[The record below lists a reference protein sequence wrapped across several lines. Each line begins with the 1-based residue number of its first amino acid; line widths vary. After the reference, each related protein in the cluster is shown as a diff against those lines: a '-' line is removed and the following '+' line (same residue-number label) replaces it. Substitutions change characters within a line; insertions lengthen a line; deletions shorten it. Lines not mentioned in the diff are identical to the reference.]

1 MKSKRRKRVIA
12 SVLCMVLMLSTGMS
26 TLAEADAGTVPA
38 VEETAAAR
46 TTAQETESTSTD
58 VQTAETETQPQ
69 TETENQTETKQ
80 TEEAAQTKQEETT
93 AAQPTEEASG
103 GETTQTET
111 DQTAQNTQDQTTS
124 AETSG
129 TETQNE
135 TVETQTE
142 ETETTTK
149 KEETQETKEEAKVS
163 PAFSETYENS
173 EVTVK
178 VTAEEGIVPEGAKL
192 SVTPIVKKEI
202 TDQMSEEEKA
212 EAKKINDQYDLTEK
226 KLSEDSDKNKEI
238 MEGFL
243 AYDISFLVDGKEVEP
258 SGDVKVVIDFKKAAV
273 PEGVSEDAA
282 VAVKH
287 LKEDPTAE
295 DGVVVENMDEKA
307 TVKTTEKAAAKK
319 IELVSNSFSTF
330 TITWGALYAGTFNI
344 VAHYVYIDEQG
355 DIREIPNDVHKP
367 SNSEGIELEN
377 NSEYDLK
384 EYADQIDGY
393 TYREARVDDEK
404 GKAIKKIQTSSE
416 RSGYRTYY
424 YLKYLEEAEQTEF
437 TDWLY
442 YKRTYDRDTSGDI
455 YFVYN
460 YTPSE
465 LSINNNIIE
474 EGTLDAVYAGEQ
486 KVTSYQWYKSDSRD
500 GEFALVE
507 RVNYQNG
514 ASNLSD
520 NGDAL
525 YPAYDEGARKW
536 YYVEA
541 TLEDGTKIQSA
552 PFQVP
557 YYDELQNGSFENP
570 EYRKNNTYTGGRTPV
585 TMTQVS
591 NGDYKEEGIW
601 QTTGTHRGD
610 GGKQQDIEILGA
622 GEITKNDQGLRG
634 DGLSLYYAWQKGQTP
649 QAADGV
655 QFAEL
660 NCETAGALYQDVL
673 TIPGTVLNYSLS
685 HRARGTDNN
694 RTEYDTMFLVIMP
707 TKDSQNLITQA
718 DLEEKLQELR
728 VETDEYSDKHEENQI
743 VYNKDGILVV
753 RITSDDQD
761 WHNIVTEQYTPQS
774 SMTRFFFMAGS
785 TAAERAGQSNGNTIG
800 NFLDDV
806 WFSQELPPV
815 ADDEFSLEIR
825 KEFDGLDT
833 TGIEE
838 VKANIQFVI
847 SVKEGD
853 RELSDAEIN
862 ELFGV
867 GPVIQGEN
875 MTSTPEG
882 HIFFSITERKIDT
895 GKTYAVTI
903 EEQKADLNGYQMT
916 SSAKTTVTIGDE
928 TPVESDGSS
937 FNLQGKTIAYVTF
950 SNTYERS
957 ENKTVSFTKK
967 WDDATNKYGTRPE
980 NLQVTLKPTITV
992 DEGGVLTTKELT
1004 SADLGGVALTKTIS
1018 AGSEWKASWDVPV
1031 YYEKDGVKVKIDYTV
1046 EEGTINSDYVYEATE
1061 VREGD
1066 GREYTNQFNDEGITQ
1081 PKTLNQNSSQSDQS
1095 KKAAVKEAQ
1104 KADASSKAA
1113 DEESAL
1119 GTPAH
1124 NKYIEYNEST
1134 GDYTLNLDVTGAQG
1148 EASGVDVLFVIDTSG
1163 SMAGS
1168 WYGGGLLAEV
1178 KSLLTK
1184 DNGIIDQIFE
1194 DEGNVNSVA
1203 YVAFSD
1209 KSGTETSG
1217 WYSDGT
1223 AQNLK
1228 SAINRLRAT
1237 GGTNWTYAM
1246 QRTSSMLAQ
1255 RSDNSNEKVVIFL
1268 SDGEP
1273 TYSIDEDGREY
1284 GRGNATRDE
1293 YYTEAIAAVNGSQS
1307 LKAAQIY
1314 SVYLTDGTKDGMQKF
1329 ASRTGATLK
1338 DGTAL
1343 STALE
1348 EILTTVI
1355 PSYKNVVITDTL
1367 SEYVDFVDENVTV
1380 TKRSANGQETVL
1392 SGSQYEATI
1401 DGKKITV
1408 KLVSGDNSLDNGA
1421 TYTVSFRV
1429 KPNETANEEFAK
1441 TGYPHKGDAGTG
1453 ETSAGKEGFYSNDSA
1468 KVTYTVNGE
1477 PGNAAYP
1484 DPVVQ
1489 VTTHSL
1495 TFSKEWNQP
1504 NTIEKQT
1511 GNVRLQVTYTDGTKE
1526 EIILTAEDNY
1536 TFVKTNVPVTRRIA
1550 SVTETSVFEN
1560 YTPSYQISADGTSA
1574 TVINNYSKL
1583 TTQTITVQKVWEG
1596 DGPKSDVEVVLYRSK
1611 NNGDAVEYKQAT
1623 LTESSDWKVT
1633 WEDLPKESSEGGN
1646 QETYTYAVREVN
1658 TPAGYSSS
1666 IRYDFEDTD
1675 KTIATITNTYDSNC
1689 ADENY
1694 YIANVL
1700 QTEKLTVNKTWEDN
1714 DNLSGLRPDDLSIV
1728 VNDGKNGRYDV
1739 NLSKDEG
1746 WQKTLTILKKKDTT
1760 FSAEEYLAGN
1770 YYTKVDESI
1779 ESSPTG
1785 TTISFVNR
1793 LNSKSIIVQKD
1804 WHDGKVQ
1811 DRPTGIQ
1818 FELQYREM
1826 SSDEWKIYGTY
1837 NLLEEDRIYN
1847 DDGNESRNWARKISG
1862 LPVQYEYR
1870 VVEKE
1875 VPDGYN
1881 SNVSQ
1886 SGDTYTITNTLK
1898 WSLKKTDS
1906 PEDSSTTPSGL
1917 DGAEFELKQSVDS
1930 EERLIAKG
1938 TSGTDGQVTWTA
1950 EAGVELDALNGEYKL
1965 YETKAPSGYQ
1975 RLSQAWTLQFSNG
1988 LLTEIT
1994 YADPD
1999 ANGYAQ
2005 LTRSAESGVVI
2016 TIKNEKLYE
2025 LPEAG
2030 GPGTFGY
2037 TIGGVL
2043 LLMAGTLILYKLKKG
2058 EVLKK

>member
-38 VEETAAAR
+38 VEETTAAQ
-46 TTAQETESTSTD
+46 TTAQETKSTSTD
-58 VQTAETETQPQ
+58 AQTAETETQTQ

-93 AAQPTEEASG
+93 AVQPTEEASG

-212 EAKKINDQYDLTEK
+212 EAKKINAQYDLTEK

-258 SGDVKVVIDFKKAAV
+258 SGDVKVVIDFKKAAA
-273 PEGVSEDAA
+273 PEGVSEDTD

-287 LKEDPTAE
+287 LKEDPTAD

-307 TVKTTEKAAAKK
+307 TVKTTEKAEAKK

-330 TITWGALYAGTFNI
+330 TITWEVAWNTVFNI
-344 VAHYVYIDEQG
+344 TAHYVYIDENG
-355 DIREIPNDVHKP
+355 SIRDIPENVHKP
-367 SNSEGIELEN
+367 SNSAGIELEN
-377 NSEYDLK
+377 HREYDLK

-393 TYREARVDDEK
+393 TYREARVDRQNED
-404 GKAIKKIQTSSE
+404 AITKIQTSSE
-416 RSGYRTYY
+416 GGHGIWGQQTYY
-424 YLKYLEEAEQTEF
+424 YIKYLESTEQTEF

-442 YKRTYDRDTSGDI
+442 YRGRFEQNNTSGDI
-455 YFVYN
+455 YFVYD

-465 LSINNNIIE
+465 LSIENNIIE
-474 EGTLDAVYAGEQ
+474 NGTLDANYTGTQ
-486 KVTSYQWYKSDSRD
+486 KITSYQWYKSDSRN

-536 YYVEA
+536 YYVEV
-541 TLEDGTKIQSA
+541 TLEGGTKIQSA

-591 NGDYKEEGIW
+591 NEKYKEEGIW
-601 QTTGTHRGD
+601 QTTGTNRG
-610 GGKQQDIEILGA
+610 KDIEILGA
-622 GEITKNDQGLRG
+622 GEIIDRDGT
-634 DGLSLYYAWQKGQTP
+634 DGLSEYYAWKRGQDP
-649 QAADGV
+649 KAADGV

-685 HRARGTDNN
+685 HRARGTNNN
-694 RTEYDTMFLVIMP
+694 RAEYDTMFLVIMP
-707 TKDSQNLITQA
+707 TKDSQDLNTQSE
-718 DLEEKLQELR
+718 LENELR
-728 VETDEYSDKHEENQI
+728 RLDIDIDGYNRENEENQI
-743 VYNKDGILVV
+743 VYDQDGILVV

-853 RELSDAEIN
+853 RELSDTEIN

-895 GKTYAVTI
+895 GKTYTVTI
-903 EEQKADLNGYQMT
+903 EEQNADLNGYQMK

-928 TPVESDGSS
+928 TPVESNGSS

-967 WDDATNKYGTRPE
+967 WDDADNAYGTRPE
-980 NLQVTLKPTITV
+980 NLLVTLKPTITV

-1004 SADLGGVALTKTIS
+1004 SADLGGVEHTKTINAES
-1018 AGSEWKASWDVPV
+1018 GWKASWDVPV

-1046 EEGTINSDYVYEATE
+1046 EEGEINSDYVYEATE

-1066 GREYTNQFNDEGITQ
+1066 GTEYTNQFNDEGITK
-1081 PKTLNQNSSQSDQS
+1081 PETVNQNDSQSDQS

-1217 WYSDGT
+1217 WYSDGS

-1228 SAINRLRAT
+1228 NAINRLRAT

-1246 QRTSSMLAQ
+1246 QRASSMLAQ

-1284 GRGNATRDE
+1284 GRGNATRDA
-1293 YYTEAIAAVNGSQS
+1293 YYDEAIAAVNGSQS

-1329 ASRTGATLK
+1329 ASGTGATLK

-1367 SEYVDFVDENVTV
+1367 SEYVDFVDKKVTV

-1392 SGSQYEATI
+1392 SGSQYKATI
-1401 DGKKITV
+1401 DGKTITV

-1421 TYTVSFRV
+1421 TYIVSFRV
-1429 KPNETANEEFAK
+1429 KPNETANEKFAEDGK
-1441 TGYPHKGDAGTG
+1441 YPHKGDAGTG
-1453 ETSAGKEGFYSNDSA
+1453 ETSAGKEGFHSNDNA
-1468 KVTYTVNGE
+1468 NVTYTVNDE
-1477 PGNAAYP
+1477 PGNAIYP

-1504 NTIEKQT
+1504 NTIEKPT
-1511 GNVRLQVTYTDGTKE
+1511 GNVTLQVTYTDGTKE

-1536 TFVKTNVPVTRRIA
+1536 IFVKTNVPVTRRIA
-1550 SVTETSVFEN
+1550 SVTENSVFEN

-1583 TTQTITVQKVWEG
+1583 TTQTITVQKVWKG
-1596 DGPKSDVEVVLYRSK
+1596 NGPESDVEVVLYQSK
-1611 NNGDAVEYKQAT
+1611 NNGDAVEYERAT

-1633 WEDLPKESSEGGN
+1633 WENLPKESSEGGN

-1666 IRYDFEDTD
+1666 IRYDFEDKD

-1714 DNLSGLRPDDLSIV
+1714 DNLSGLRPEELSIV
-1728 VNDGKNGRYDV
+1728 VNDGKDGRYNV
-1739 NLSKDEG
+1739 SLSEDEG
-1746 WQKTLTILKKKDTT
+1746 WQKTLTILKKKGTT
-1760 FSAEEYLAGN
+1760 FSAEEHLTGN

-1793 LNSKSIIVQKD
+1793 LNSKSIIIQKD
-1804 WHDGKVQ
+1804 WNDRDVQ

-1826 SSDEWKIYGTY
+1826 SSDDWKIYGTY

-1988 LLTEIT
+1988 LLTEIR
-1994 YADPD
+1994 YADSKAD
-1999 ANGYAQ
+1999 GYAQ
-2005 LTRSAESGVVI
+2005 LTSSAENGVVI

>member
-12 SVLCMVLMLSTGMS
+12 SVLCMVLMLSTGIS
-26 TLAEADAGTVPA
+26 TLAESDAGAVPA
-38 VEETAAAR
+38 VEEKAAVQ
-46 TTAQETESTSTD
+46 TTTQETESTSTETKT
-58 VQTAETETQPQ
+58 VETETQAQAETET
-69 TETENQTETKQ
+69 QTETKQ
-80 TEEAAQTKQEETT
+80 TEEAAQTEQEEAI
-93 AAQPTEEASG
+93 AAQPTEEASS
-103 GETTQTET
+103 GETTQTE
-111 DQTAQNTQDQTTS
+111 QTEQNTQNQTTS

-142 ETETTTK
+142 ETETTTQT
-149 KEETQETKEEAKVS
+149 EETQETKEEASVS
-163 PAFSETYENS
+163 PAFNETYENS

-178 VTAEEGIVPEGAKL
+178 VTADVGIVPEGAEL

-243 AYDISFLVDGKEVEP
+243 AYDISFLIDGKEVEP

-287 LKEDPTAE
+287 LKEDPTAD

-307 TVKTTEKAAAKK
+307 TVKTTEKAEAKK
-319 IELVSNSFSTF
+319 VELVSNSFSTF
-330 TITWGALYAGTFNI
+330 TITWQAAAYVKFNI
-344 VAHYVYIDEQG
+344 TAHYVYIDEKGGIQ
-355 DIREIPNDVHKP
+355 EIPESVHKP
-367 SNSEGIELEN
+367 N
-377 NSEYDLK
+377 NSAGIKLDDDREYDLK
-384 EYADQIDGY
+384 DYADQIDGY
-393 TYREARVDDEK
+393 TYREARVDSQNGDVITR
-404 GKAIKKIQTSSE
+404 IKTSSE
-416 RSGYRTYY
+416 SGQGFLGQTYY
-424 YLKYLEEAEQTEF
+424 YIKYLKENDDRQYN
-437 TDWLY
+437 WLS
-442 YKRTYDRDTSGDI
+442 YKGRFDANDTIGDI
-455 YFVYN
+455 YFVYD
-460 YTPSE
+460 YTPSD
-465 LSINNNIIE
+465 LSIKNNIIE
-474 EGTLDAVYAGEQ
+474 RGTLDAVYAGEQ

-500 GEFALVE
+500 GEFAHVE

-514 ASNLSD
+514 ASNLSE
-520 NGDAL
+520 NGKAL

-570 EYRKNNTYTGGRTPV
+570 KYRKYNDNTHSETPV
-585 TMTQVS
+585 TMTQKS
-591 NGDYKEEGIW
+591 NEEYKEEGIW
-601 QTTGTHRGD
+601 QTTGTNK
-610 GGKQQDIEILGA
+610 GKDIEILGV
-622 GEITKNDQGLRG
+622 GEIIDNRK
-634 DGLSLYYAWQKGQTP
+634 DGLSEYYAWQQGQKP
-649 QAADGV
+649 EAADGV

-685 HRARGTDNN
+685 HRARGTNNN

-707 TKDSQNLITQA
+707 TKDSQDLNTQSE
-718 DLEEKLQELR
+718 LESELR
-728 VETDEYSDKHEENQI
+728 GLGINIDGYNKEREENQI
-743 VYNKDGILVV
+743 VYNKDGILVA

-800 NFLDDV
+800 NFLDAV

-815 ADDEFSLEIR
+815 ADDEFSLEIS
-825 KEFDGLDT
+825 KEFDGLDN

-838 VKANIQFVI
+838 VKKNIQFVI

-853 RELSDAEIN
+853 RELSEKEIRD
-862 ELFGV
+862 LFGV
-867 GPVIQGEN
+867 NPVISGKDMN
-875 MTSTPEG
+875 STPEG
-882 HIFFSITERKIDT
+882 HIFFSITERKIDPS
-895 GKTYAVTI
+895 KTYTVTI
-903 EEQKADLNGYQMT
+903 EEQNAALNGYQMT

-937 FNLQGKTIAYVTF
+937 FDLQGKTIAYVTF

-967 WDDATNKYGTRPE
+967 WDDADNKYGTRPE

-992 DEGGVLTTKELT
+992 DEGGALTTKELT
-1004 SADLGGVALTKTIS
+1004 GADLGGVELTKTINE
-1018 AGSEWKASWDVPV
+1018 GSGWKASWNVPV

-1066 GREYTNQFNDEGITQ
+1066 GTEYTNQFNDKSITK
-1081 PKTLNQNSSQSDQS
+1081 PETVNQNSSQSDQS
-1095 KKAAVKEAQ
+1095 KKAAVKETQ
-1104 KADASSKAA
+1104 KADVSSKAA
-1113 DEESAL
+1113 DEENAL

-1168 WYGGGLLAEV
+1168 WYGGGLLDEV
-1178 KSLLTK
+1178 QSLLTEE
-1184 DNGIIDQIFE
+1184 NGIIDQIFE
-1194 DEGNVNSVA
+1194 DKGNVNSVA

-1217 WYSDGT
+1217 WYSDGN
-1223 AQNLK
+1223 AQTLK

-1246 QRTSSMLAQ
+1246 QRASSMLAQ
-1255 RSDNSNEKVVIFL
+1255 RSNNSNEKVVIFL

-1273 TYSIDEDGREY
+1273 TYSIDKDGDEY
-1284 GRGNATRDE
+1284 GRGNATKDE
-1293 YYTEAIAAVNGSQS
+1293 YYKEAIAAVNDSQFLS
-1307 LKAAQIY
+1307 AAQIY
-1314 SVYLTDGTKDGMQKF
+1314 SVYLTKGTKDGMQEF
-1329 ASRTGATLK
+1329 ADGTGATLK
-1338 DGTAL
+1338 DGTEL

-1367 SEYVDFVDENVTV
+1367 SDYVDFVNKKVTV
-1380 TKRSANGQETVL
+1380 TKRSADGQETVL
-1392 SGSQYEATI
+1392 ADSQYQATI
-1401 DGKKITV
+1401 EGKTITV
-1408 KLVSGDNSLDNGA
+1408 NLVNGDNSLDNGA

-1429 KPNETANEEFAK
+1429 KPNETANEKFA
-1441 TGYPHKGDAGTG
+1441 GDGSYPHEGDAGTG
-1453 ETSAGKEGFYSNDSA
+1453 ETSAGKEGFYSNDNA
-1468 KVTYTVNGE
+1468 NVTYTVNDK
-1477 PGNAAYP
+1477 PGNATYP
-1484 DPVVQ
+1484 KPVVQ

-1504 NTIEKQT
+1504 NTIEKPN
-1511 GNVRLQVTYTDGTKE
+1511 GNVMLQVTYTDGTKE
-1526 EIILTAEDNY
+1526 KITLTAKDDY

-1583 TTQTITVQKVWEG
+1583 TTQTITVQKKWEG
-1596 DGPKSDVEVVLYRSK
+1596 DGPESDIEVVLYRSK
-1611 NNGDAVEYKQAT
+1611 NNGDAVEYKRAT
-1623 LTESSDWKVT
+1623 LTERSAWKVT
-1633 WEDLPKESSEGGN
+1633 WENLPKESSEGGN

-1666 IRYDFEDTD
+1666 IRYEFPDTD

-1714 DNLSGLRPDDLSIV
+1714 DNLSGLRPETLSIV
-1728 VNDGKNGRYDV
+1728 VNDGNDGRYDV
-1739 NLSKDEG
+1739 ELSKDEG

-1760 FSAEEYLAGN
+1760 FSATENLSNSN
-1770 YYTKVDESI
+1770 YIQVGDASI
-1779 ESSPTG
+1779 VSSPTG
-1785 TTISFVNR
+1785 TTISFVNQ
-1793 LNSKSIIVQKD
+1793 LQSKSIIVQKK
-1804 WHDGKVQ
+1804 WNDGDVQ
-1811 DRPTGIQ
+1811 DRPTGIG
-1818 FELQYREM
+1818 FRLEYRLKG
-1826 SSDEWKIYGTY
+1826 SDANWQEYEEYRLLKEDILNGTEWVK
-1837 NLLEEDRIYN
+1837 E
-1847 DDGNESRNWARKISG
+1847 ISG
-1862 LPVQYEYR
+1862 LPIQNEYR
-1870 VVEKE
+1870 VVEID

-1886 SGDTYTITNTLK
+1886 DGDTYTITNTLK

-1906 PEDSSTTPSGL
+1906 PEDNSITPSGL
-1917 DGAEFELKQSVDS
+1917 DGAEFELKQSVVS
-1930 EERLIAKG
+1930 EEILIATG

-1950 EAGVELDALNGEYKL
+1950 KEGKDLDALNGEYKL

-1975 RLSQAWTLQFSNG
+1975 RLSQAWTLKFSNG
-1988 LLTEIT
+1988 RLTEIT

-2005 LTRSAESGVVI
+2005 LTSSAENGVVI

-2043 LLMAGTLILYKLKKG
+2043 LLMAGTLILYKLKDR

>member
-38 VEETAAAR
+38 VEETTAAQ
-46 TTAQETESTSTD
+46 TTAQETKSTSTD
-58 VQTAETETQPQ
+58 AQTAETETQTQ
-69 TETENQTETKQ
+69 TETETQTETKQ

-93 AAQPTEEASG
+93 AAQPTEEASS
-103 GETTQTET
+103 GETTPTET
-111 DQTAQNTQDQTTS
+111 EPTTQNTQDQTTS

-129 TETQNE
+129 TEAQNE
-135 TVETQTE
+135 AVETQPK
-142 ETETTTK
+142 ETETTTPT
-149 KEETQETKEEAKVS
+149 EETQETKEEASVS
-163 PAFSETYENS
+163 PAFNETYENS

-178 VTAEEGIVPEGAKL
+178 VTADEGIVPEGAEL

-258 SGDVKVVIDFKKAAV
+258 SGDAKVVIDFKKAAV
-273 PEGVSEDAA
+273 PEGVSEDAD

-330 TITWGALYAGTFNI
+330 TITWVAPYAGTFNI

-416 RSGYRTYY
+416 RSGYTTYY

-442 YKRTYDRDTSGDI
+442 YKRTFDRDTSGDI

-591 NGDYKEEGIW
+591 NEKYKEEGIW
-601 QTTGTHRGD
+601 QTTGTNRG
-610 GGKQQDIEILGA
+610 KDIEILGA
-622 GEITKNDQGLRG
+622 GEIIDRDGT
-634 DGLSLYYAWQKGQTP
+634 DGLSEYYAWKRGQDP
-649 QAADGV
+649 KAADSV

-685 HRARGTDNN
+685 HRARGTNNN

-707 TKDSQNLITQA
+707 TKDSQDLNTQGE
-718 DLEEKLQELR
+718 LENELR
-728 VETDEYSDKHEENQI
+728 RLGINIDEYNWENEENQI
-743 VYNKDGILVV
+743 VYDQDGILVV

-1081 PKTLNQNSSQSDQS
+1081 PKTVNQNSSQSDQS

-1307 LKAAQIY
+1307 LQDAQIY
-1314 SVYLTDGTKDGMQKF
+1314 SVYLTEGTKDGMQKF
-1329 ASRTGATLK
+1329 ARGTGATLK

-1355 PSYKNVVITDTL
+1355 PSYKNVVITDIL
-1367 SEYVDFVDENVTV
+1367 SQYVDFVDENVTV

-1441 TGYPHKGDAGTG
+1441 TGYPDEGDVGTG
-1453 ETSAGKEGFYSNDSA
+1453 ETSAGKEGFHSNDNA
-1468 KVTYTVNGE
+1468 NVTYTVNDE
-1477 PGNAAYP
+1477 PGNAIYP

-1504 NTIEKQT
+1504 NTIEKPT
-1511 GNVRLQVTYTDGTKE
+1511 ENVTLQVTYTDGTKE
-1526 EIILTAEDNY
+1526 KIILMAEGNY

-1583 TTQTITVQKVWEG
+1583 TTQTITVQKVWKG
-1596 DGPKSDVEVVLYRSK
+1596 NGPESDVEVVLYQSK
-1611 NNGDAVEYKQAT
+1611 NNGDAVEFERAT

-1633 WEDLPKESSEGGN
+1633 WENLPKESSEGGN

-1666 IRYDFEDTD
+1666 IRYDFEDKD

-1714 DNLSGLRPDDLSIV
+1714 DNLSGLRPEELSIV
-1728 VNDGKNGRYDV
+1728 VNDGKDGRYDV
-1739 NLSKDEG
+1739 KLSEEEG
-1746 WQKTLTILKKKDTT
+1746 WQETLTILKKKGTT
-1760 FSAEEYLAGN
+1760 FSAEENLSDPN
-1770 YYTKVDESI
+1770 YQQVGAASI
-1779 ESSPTG
+1779 VSSPTG
-1785 TTISFVNR
+1785 TTISFVNQ
-1793 LNSKSIIVQKD
+1793 LQSTSITVQKN
-1804 WHDGKVQ
+1804 WNDGDVQ
-1811 DRPTGIQ
+1811 DHPTGIQ
-1818 FELQYREM
+1818 FALKYRET
-1826 SSDEWKIYGTY
+1826 SSDNWKIYGTY
-1837 NLLEEDRIYN
+1837 NLLEEDWIYD
-1847 DDGNESRNWARKISG
+1847 DDGNEIRNWARKISG
-1862 LPVQYEYR
+1862 LPVQYEYC
-1870 VVEKE
+1870 VEE
-1875 VPDGYN
+1875 IDVPDGYN
-1881 SNVSQ
+1881 SNVRQ
-1886 SGDTYTITNTLK
+1886 SEDTYTYTITNTLK

-1917 DGAEFELKQSVDS
+1917 DGAEFELVDS
-1930 EERLIAKG
+1930 EEKLIAKG
-1938 TSGTDGQVTWTA
+1938 TSETDGQVTWTA
-1950 EAGVELDALNGEYKL
+1950 EQGVNLDALNGEYKL

-1988 LLTEIT
+1988 LLTDIT

-2005 LTRSAESGVVI
+2005 LTSSAESGVVI